1 MAAWGERLAG
11 VRGVLLDITGV
22 LYDGGEGGGAP
33 IAGSVEA
40 LASLG
45 SPETP
50 RPVGSNETHFL
61 ASRGISEDGR
71 GFADVVVVA
80 TSEGML
86 SRVCGHTP
94 HAWPAV
100 PLCLM
105 LVVGTAGLQN
115 GLVSAAT
122 SSHHADHS
130 SVGGGDDLLGAQG
143 QLHSGLLCLRVVGDD
158 SHIVPRGSGQLA
170 PVTRL
175 LQTTHDGA
183 PRYGTHR
190 EHIADAELGLLATAH
205 ELAGVDALGGD
216 EHLCP
221 LLKTV
226 WIPEDHLG
234 KGRAA
239 ARVVDDV
246 LHDTLDATVLP
257 GKVHGAQRCGVLSV
271 LHVHAERGA
280 GALPLPTDPAAHGS
294 SLLRSAAKRARPM
307 LI

>member
-11 VRGVLLDITGV
+11 VRGVLLDISGV

-33 IAGSVEA
+33 IPGSVEA

-50 RPVGSNETHFL
+50 SPAGSSETHFL

-86 SRVCGHTP
+86 SRVHGHTP
-94 HAWPAV
+94 HAWPAI
-100 PLCLM
+100 PLCLI

-115 GLVSAAT
+115 GLVNAAT
-122 SSHHADHS
+122 SSHHTDHS

-175 LQTTHDGA
+175 LLQTAHDGA
-183 PRYGTHR
+183 PRYGTP
-190 EHIADAELGLLATAH
+190 GS
-205 ELAGVDALGGD
+205 
-216 EHLCP
+216 
-221 LLKTV
+221 
-226 WIPEDHLG
+226 
-234 KGRAA
+234 
-239 ARVVDDV
+239 
-246 LHDTLDATVLP
+246 TL
-257 GKVHGAQRCGVLSV
+257 
-271 LHVHAERGA
+271 
-280 GALPLPTDPAAHGS
+280 
-294 SLLRSAAKRARPM
+294 PM
-307 LI
+307 LSWACSPQYTNWPVWMPSVVMNISVRFLKRYGSQKTTLARGMLQPGSWMMSFTVPLT

>member
-11 VRGVLLDITGV
+11 VRGVLLDISGV

-33 IAGSVEA
+33 IVGSVEA

-50 RPVGSNETHFL
+50 SPVGSSETHFL

-71 GFADVVVVA
+71 GFADMVVVA
-80 TSEGML
+80 TSKGTL
-86 SRVCGHTP
+86 SRVHGHTP
-94 HAWPAV
+94 HTWPAI
-100 PLCLM
+100 PLCLI

-115 GLVSAAT
+115 GFVNAAT
-122 SSHHADHS
+122 SSHHTDHN

-158 SHIVPRGSGQLA
+158 SHIVSRGYGQLA
-170 PVTRL
+170 PVTTLL
-175 LQTTHDGA
+175 LQTTHVGA

-190 EHIADAELGLLATAH
+190 EHTTDAELGLLATVH

-234 KGRAA
+234 KGHAA
-239 ARVVDDV
+239 ARVVDGV
-246 LHDTLDATVLP
+246 LHDTLDVAVLL
-257 GKVHGAQRCGVLSV
+257 GKVHGVQRRGVFRCFTCTRNVELAPF
-271 LHVHAERGA
+271 LC
-280 GALPLPTDPAAHGS
+280 PQIPWPMAAVC
-294 SLLRSAAKRARPM
+294 
-307 LI
+307 

>member
-1 MAAWGERLAG
+1 MKVLPVLFNFCYFYSCLLVPICLALIFREDDTLSTDLQVKRLPFWGRVSREPGSITCLAGFAPGHAPPAQLSPAPPRPQDYTSQAPLRGERGRSFQQPVGTRGPRRRRDVMAAWGERLAG
-11 VRGVLLDITGV
+11 VRGVLLDISGV

-40 LASLG
+40 LA
-45 SPETP
+45 
-50 RPVGSNETHFL
+50 
-61 ASRGISEDGR
+61 
-71 GFADVVVVA
+71 
-80 TSEGML
+80 
-86 SRVCGHTP
+86 
-94 HAWPAV
+94 
-100 PLCLM
+100 
-105 LVVGTAGLQN
+105 
-115 GLVSAAT
+115 
-122 SSHHADHS
+122 
-130 SVGGGDDLLGAQG
+130 
-143 QLHSGLLCLRVVGDD
+143 RVVGDD

-205 ELAGVDALGGD
+205 ELASVDARGGD

-221 LLKTV
+221 LLKTA

-246 LHDTLDATVLP
+246 LHDTLGAAMLL
-257 GKVHGAQRCGVLSV
+257 GNVHGAQRRGVLSV
-271 LHVHAERGA
+271 LHLHAERGA

-294 SLLRSAAKRARPM
+294 SLLRSAAERAHPM